1 MRKNKLK
8 QMFKDNEPVINGWL
22 QIPHSFSAE
31 VMAKQGWVSFYLTSG
46 ITIQTRNLHRKIL
59 FRSI

>member
-1 MRKNKLK
+1 
-8 QMFKDNEPVINGWL
+8 MFKDNEPVINGWL

>member
-8 QMFKDNEPVINGWL
+8 QMFKDNKPVINGWL